1 MLKFYNNFNHKFIYD
16 KKIISITNNNTPRI
30 VSKNFLSIHY
40 KSDIQKIDT
49 NVLVGFRDKNYSI
62 QYLDYIN
69 RQFNYNAHL
78 HEIELDEFKYMGS
91 LMNLPIVVIM
101 NDNYNDSNNDYD
113 IFYYFKNK
121 KDVMRRFNKKN
132 L

>member
-16 KKIISITNNNTPRI
+16 KKIISICSNNTPKI

-49 NVLVGFRDKNYSI
+49 NVLVGFVDKNYSS
-62 QYLDYIN
+62 QYLNYIN
-69 RQFNYNAHL
+69 NKFNYNAHL
-78 HEIELDEFKYMGS
+78 HEIELDEFKYIGS
-91 LMNLPIVVIM
+91 LMNLPIVVVM
-101 NDNYNDSNNDYD
+101 NDNYNDTNNDYD